1 MKRFSNFAFGLL
13 FGAGLMFVGLKYH
26 IVRANDGLHMV
37 PKTMAKLGSVYSDLR
52 TFTVRDWQDRQ
63 ELLADITRSNDRQ
76 LQEEV
81 ARAALGNQL
90 NQALDRSWDQW
101 GGNLP

>member
-1 MKRFSNFAFGLL
+1 MKRFSNFVFGLVI
-13 FGAGLMFVGLKYH
+13 GAGLMFVGLKYH

-37 PKTMAKLGSVYSDLR
+37 PKATAKLGSVYSDLR

-81 ARAALGNQL
+81 ARAALGNQFH
-90 NQALDRSWDQW
+90 QALDRSWDQW
-101 GGNLP
+101 DGNLP